1 MPIAKVSGC
10 GSYLPEKIVTNDDL
24 SKTIDT
30 NDQWIRERTGIGQ
43 RHIAAKGEMTSDL
56 AANAAKQAMKDA
68 DIAPENIDLIMVA
81 TTTPDK
87 TFPST
92 AAYVQ
97 AKIGNTTAAAMDL
110 QAVCSGFVY
119 GLHLADALIQAGSHK
134 NILLIGAEVMSRVL
148 DWEDRGTCILFGD
161 GAGAFV
167 IQATEGSKDTDSA
180 ILHSQIHCDGSFT
193 DILTTNG
200 GTSFNQQAGTIFME
214 GGEVFRHAVSKMSTA
229 SKQAMDAAGL
239 TSDDI
244 DWVVP
249 HQANQRILLSCA
261 KKLGATEDKLISTVE
276 HHANTSSASIPLAID
291 AAYRAGKI
299 KDKNILLL
307 PALGAG
313 LTWGSCI
320 IRW

>member
-1 MPIAKVSGC
+1 
-10 GSYLPEKIVTNDDL
+10 LPEKTGTNDDL
-24 SKTIDT
+24 SKTIYT

-43 RHIAAKGEMTSDL
+43 RHIAADGELTSDL
-56 AANAAKQAMKDA
+56 AANAAKKALADA
-68 DIAPENIDLIMVA
+68 NISAEDIDLIMVA

-97 AKIGNTTAAAMDL
+97 SKIGNTSAAAMDL

-119 GLHLADALIQAGSHK
+119 GLHLSDALIQAGSHK
-134 NILLIGAEVMSRVL
+134 NILLIGAEVMSSVL
-148 DWEDRGTCILFGD
+148 DWEDRSTCILFGD
-161 GAGAFV
+161 GAGAMV
-167 IQATEGSKDTDSA
+167 IQAQEGSKDSDSG
-180 ILHSQIHCDGSFT
+180 ILHTQIHCDGSYT
-193 DILTTNG
+193 DILKTNG
-200 GTSFNQQAGTIFME
+200 GTSFNQQSGTIFME
-214 GGEVFRHAVSKMSTA
+214 GGEGFRHAVSKMSAA
-229 SKQAMDAAGL
+229 SKQALESTGIA
-239 TSDDI
+239 SDNV
-244 DWVVP
+244 DWVIP

-261 KKLGATEDKLISTVE
+261 KKLGVGEDKLISTVE

-291 AAYRAGKI
+291 AAYRQGKI

>member
-1 MPIAKVSGC
+1 MTIAKVTGC
-10 GSYLPEKIVTNDDL
+10 GSYLPEKIVTNDEL
-24 SKTIDT
+24 SKTIET

-43 RHIAAKGEMTSDL
+43 RHIAADGEMTSDL
-56 AANAAKQAMKDA
+56 ATKAAQKAIDDA
-68 DIAPENIDLIMVA
+68 GITADDIDLIMVA

-97 AKIGNTTAAAMDL
+97 AKIGNKNAAAMDL

-119 GLHLADALIQAGSHK
+119 GLHLADALIQTGSHK
-134 NILLIGAEVMSRVL
+134 TILLIGAEAMSRVL
-148 DWEDRGTCILFGD
+148 DWTDRRTCILFGD

-167 IQATEGSKDTDSA
+167 IQAAEGIKDKDSG
-180 ILHSQIHCDGSFT
+180 ILHTQIHCDGSFA
-193 DILTTNG
+193 DILTTDG
-200 GTSFNQQAGTIFME
+200 GTAFNQQAGTIFME
-214 GGEVFRHAVSKMSTA
+214 GGEVFRHAVSKMSGA
-229 SKQAMDAAGL
+229 SKQALEATRL
-239 TSDDI
+239 TADEV

-261 KKLGATEDKLISTVE
+261 KKLGVGEDKLISMVE

-291 AAYRAGKI
+291 AAYRDGKI
-299 KDKNILLL
+299 KDGNILLL